1 MTKGF
6 REIHENPERKLFEQL
21 LEHSP
26 THSDFDLDLA
36 DLEDG
41 IIYEES
47 EPTIPK
53 STLSTDEAVEQVL
66 ADFEDMETNI
76 NTPGEQK
83 HQTTEKLHSPIL
95 RENMMKNYCEVD
107 KLASHMILSDG
118 NNYDKMNR
126 IGNELIENSEL
137 INRRLRN
144 ILAELDDRR
153 TPTEDLGYMIGRVG
167 KYMEESL
174 DNFKK
179 LNYYYKEMKNDFEQ
193 YVHHSFGYHGTA
205 TRCMDEKLIE
215 PSELEDMQFY
225 TQQRFK
231 HSHSFCEKE
240 NDLIKTY
247 EELQEFSNTYNRL
260 NNALHEHPRFKQIDG
275 SATYR
280 FEQINREFVETSR
293 DVTDNFIQECGKRK
307 EIVVNH
313 VHELEQLYGKIDITL
328 EQSGLEYVDLAI
340 PDFEEIDKDDSLS
353 NIIIE

>member
-53 STLSTDEAVEQVL
+53 STLSTDESVEQVL
-66 ADFEDMETNI
+66 ADFEDMETHI

-83 HQTTEKLHSPIL
+83 HQTTEELHSQIL

-118 NNYDKMNR
+118 NNYDKMNL
-126 IGNELIENSEL
+126 IVNELIENSEL

-144 ILAELDDRR
+144 ILEELDDRR

-215 PSELEDMQFY
+215 PAELEDMQFY

-231 HSHSFCEKE
+231 QSHAFCEKE
-240 NDLIKTY
+240 NSLIETY
-247 EELQEFSNTYNRL
+247 KELQEFSNIYHRL
-260 NNALHEHPRFKQIDG
+260 NNELYKHPQFGQIGD
-275 SATYR
+275 STLDC
-280 FEQINREFVETSR
+280 FEKTNKEFMEVSR
-293 DVTDNFIQECGKRK
+293 NVTDNFIQECEKRK
-307 EIVVNH
+307 NIVVNH
-313 VHELEQLYGKIDITL
+313 VHELEQLYEKIDIDL
-328 EQSGLEYVDLAI
+328 QHSGIEYVKLAI
-340 PDFEEIDKDDSLS
+340 PDFEEREL
-353 NIIIE
+353 